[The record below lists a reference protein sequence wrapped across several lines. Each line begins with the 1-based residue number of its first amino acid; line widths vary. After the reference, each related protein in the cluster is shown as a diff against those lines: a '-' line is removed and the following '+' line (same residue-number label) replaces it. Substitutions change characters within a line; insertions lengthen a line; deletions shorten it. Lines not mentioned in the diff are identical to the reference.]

1 MTLRELS
8 PAYREAARL
17 LRLRIC
23 ELRKAMKETE
33 DPEEKWHLRRRI
45 LDLKPIL
52 TQMEEL
58 ADLTEHYYDKGYW
71 RDEKYTV

>member
-17 LRLRIC
+17 LSLRISQ
-23 ELRKAMKETE
+23 LRQAMKETK

-45 LDLKPIL
+45 LDLKPML
-52 TQMEEL
+52 AQMQEL

>member
-17 LRLRIC
+17 LRMRISRLRQ
-23 ELRKAMKETE
+23 AVKETE

>member
-17 LRLRIC
+17 LSLRISQ
-23 ELRKAMKETE
+23 LRRAVKETE

-45 LDLKPIL
+45 IELKPIL
-52 TQMEEL
+52 TQMQEL
-58 ADLTEHYYDKGYW
+58 AELTEHYYDKGYW

>member
-17 LRLRIC
+17 LSLRISQ
-23 ELRKAMKETE
+23 LREKLKETE

-45 LDLKPIL
+45 IELKPIL
-52 TQMEEL
+52 TQMQEL